1 MKSFRSK
8 YGEYVN
14 DKDSDEGELKIF
26 RNLEKNE
33 KGTKVEPIK
42 KKQQLPEI
50 IYPFKGTKFENKISN
65 TIEYKRDGL
74 LQNENGDGTF
84 DFTK

>member
-26 RNLEKNE
+26 RNLDSHNKAE
-33 KGTKVEPIK
+33 KGTKVEPTK
-42 KKQQLPEI
+42 KK
-50 IYPFKGTKFENKISN
+50 
-65 TIEYKRDGL
+65 
-74 LQNENGDGTF
+74 
-84 DFTK
+84 

>member
-14 DKDSDEGELKIF
+14 DKDSDEGELNIF

-42 KKQQLPEI
+42 KK
-50 IYPFKGTKFENKISN
+50 
-65 TIEYKRDGL
+65 
-74 LQNENGDGTF
+74 
-84 DFTK
+84 